1 MKHIH
6 EGLTQQHL
14 ADKENAPRSARD
26 SQWHYFHLQFTRF
39 VNLQNDDKEFSLL
52 ICVLNY
58 MHNSMKWLV
67 VIHTLKQGILT
78 PTKTDAYGIGNVK
91 LYIKNNENV
100 TRMMYFILLCKNTS
114 TVYIFM
120 LSLIY
125 V

>member
-1 MKHIH
+1 
-6 EGLTQQHL
+6 
-14 ADKENAPRSARD
+14 
-26 SQWHYFHLQFTRF
+26 
-39 VNLQNDDKEFSLL
+39 
-52 ICVLNY
+52 
-58 MHNSMKWLV
+58 MKWLV